1 MAGGIKSS
9 QIRDDS
15 VQSIDIKNYTI
26 INEDIAENANIDV
39 AKIDTPW
46 RKAVDNYSDLPLTGN
61 IDGEIKLVSN
71 RLELYRWNSSSSE
84 WEQITFSG
92 SISNNIVEYHTASS
106 GQTVFNLNNSYKPG
120 ANDLLV
126 FQNGILQKNNDDY
139 TETND
144 STVTFSKTVNNGD
157 IITFIIGKAN
167 NNFFG
172 EIESF
177 TATSGQKVF
186 NLSFSYNTGNDE
198 IDVFKNGLLML
209 KGTSNDYQ
217 ETSSSQI
224 TFNYELST
232 GDVVVVRKAR
242 DYTKT
247 GGSINKLDDL
257 NNLTESIIPTD
268 STGYS
273 VSLGNDTNLFSN
285 IYTENLYVENYSDH
299 KVNFAY
305 SDAGG
310 AVETTTSTSYISINN
325 LSTISINVK
334 TNDVIKVTL
343 QGWFWNTD
351 SSYDTIAYPT
361 IYSGD
366 ASLLVASYIRNDS
379 ISRQMYCERIY
390 KANQDGTISFEAKW
404 RANGGG
410 TASCKYIS
418 LTAQVLG
425 HS

>member
-92 SISNNIVEYHTASS
+92 SISNNIVEYHTATS

-217 ETSSSQI
+217 ETSSNQI

-273 VSLGNDTNLFSN
+273 VNLGNDTNLFSN

-361 IYSGD
+361 IYSGA

>member
-1 MAGGIKSS
+1 MAGKIKGS

-15 VQSIDIKNYTI
+15 IESIDIKNYTI
-26 INEDIAENANIDV
+26 INEDVADNANIDV
-39 AKIDTPW
+39 SKINTPW
-46 RKAVDNYSDLPLTGN
+46 QGSVDNYSDLPLTGN
-61 IDGEIKLVSN
+61 SAGEIRFVKN
-71 RLELYRWNSSSSE
+71 RAELYQWNQTTSE

-92 SISNNIVEYHTASS
+92 SISNNIIEYHTATSN
-106 GQTVFNLNNSYKPG
+106 QTVFNLNHNYKPN
-120 ANDLLV
+120 ANNILV
-126 FQNGILQKNNDDY
+126 FINGLLQKKDDSY
-139 TETND
+139 SETDD
-144 STVTFSKTVNNGD
+144 STITFVDPLQSGD
-157 IITFIIGKAN
+157 IVTFIIGKAN

-172 EIESF
+172 EIETFTASASQTVFDLSF
-177 TATSGQKVF
+177 T
-186 NLSFSYNTGNDE
+186 YNVGNDE
-198 IDVFKNGLLML
+198 IDVYKNGLLMI
-209 KGTSNDYQ
+209 KGASNDYQ
-217 ETSSSQI
+217 ETGSNQI
-224 TFNYELST
+224 TFNYSLEA
-232 GDVVVVRKAR
+232 GDFIVVRKAR

-247 GGSINKLDDL
+247 GGSFNKLDELDNIQKSL
-257 NNLTESIIPTD
+257 VPTD
-268 STGYS
+268 STGYT
-273 VSLGNDTNLFSN
+273 VDLGSTTNLFNN

-325 LSTISINVK
+325 LSTISINAK
-334 TNDVIKVTL
+334 TNDVIKIIL

-410 TASCKYIS
+410 TASCKYTS
-418 LTAQVLG
+418 LTAQVIG
-425 HS
+425 HL